1 MSVSPVI
8 IKNRHLKKVI
18 TKYKHDE
25 EIDLTMDDITW
36 VEENFYTMID
46 ATIHVDSHE
55 SNDSLRQIIKDV
67 YDIKKIVKRKNNVS
81 LMIKCDEYI
90 HELRKKMRPESFSTY
105 AYVQHDRKFCGL
117 CGKYM

>member
-1 MSVSPVI
+1 MSVPPVI
-8 IKNRHLKKVI
+8 AKNRLLKKFI

-25 EIDLTMDDITW
+25 EIDLTMGDITW
-36 VEENFYTMID
+36 VEEQFNMIID
-46 ATIHVDSHE
+46 TIINVDQHE
-55 SNDSLRQIIKDV
+55 SNDSLRQMMKDV
-67 YDIKKIVKRKNNVS
+67 YDIKKIVKRKNNVG

-90 HELRKKMRPESFSTY
+90 HELQRKMRPESFSTY